1 MTKFRALLGA
11 LTTGTL
17 ILAFTQ
23 SVYAASSENDI
34 TGSTSPVDGACV
46 APLPFFNG
54 EDCSYNESNPT
65 TFGTFWLGPI
75 STAGYYPVGQSPFA
89 LGGNTDDTPVIGD
102 GKFPVPIIAGSTITI
117 EDNDTVCDLDDEI
130 SGSISLGAATRAF
143 AGGPGTQGEETWGDG
158 DIVFPIPATTVN
170 AATPNGAGGCDY
182 EIADQG
188 FPPLL
193 QTTNGG
199 TYIFDTDIVENPGAP
214 PEDKWV
220 ASSPV
225 GVACVTEGNCGVS
238 VDVTIGAGWSC
249 VENAPGPCEMGPD
262 GGSQFGGTRG
272 ILENFLISIST
283 DGNGDITAGTIFAN
297 NESKVFNVPPDPF
310 NSWDGPLLTFT
321 GTCNNCKLA
330 SDDVYNIIE
339 GSGTVELDIGANDST
354 VLGDTTIAITQ
365 VPDMG
370 GTATPI
376 NNNGGPV
383 QAITVDYTP
392 PALPAPFTETF
403 EYSAN
408 DGVNPEALAT
418 VTVNVQEDTVPV
430 AGDITRPDLDT
441 EGVDPSTLSDS
452 FNALTEGGNM
462 GGNNGVVTTGA
473 ATRGTAATDGTNVTY
488 TPSATFFSG
497 MDSFT
502 YTITDDQ
509 SDADTGTVTINI
521 PDIAPTVG
529 GAAAETDQGVAVDI
543 PITFTAGNGSPAQH
557 TLAAAAGNGACTVD
571 LGAGTATYTPD
582 ADFSGDD
589 TCTVTLTDGDGSS
602 ADGVITITVNED
614 DNLVI
619 KFPGGSALDPW
630 SLALLIGLPLLRRRR
645 SR

>member
-1 MTKFRALLGA
+1 MTKFRVLLGA

-102 GKFPVPIIAGSTITI
+102 GKFPVPLLPGSIITI
-117 EDNDTVCDLDDEI
+117 DDNDTVCDLDDEI

-170 AATPNGAGGCDY
+170 DAAPNGAGGCDY
-182 EIADQG
+182 EIASAG

-214 PEDKWV
+214 PEDSWV

-238 VDVTIGAGWSC
+238 VTVSVGGGYSC
-249 VENAPGPCEMGPD
+249 VENAPGPCEAGPD
-262 GGSQFGGTRG
+262 GGSQFVGTRG
-272 ILENFLISIST
+272 VLENFLIAIST

-310 NSWDGPLLTFT
+310 NSWDGPLITFT
-321 GTCNNCKLA
+321 GSCNNCKLA
-330 SDDVYNIIE
+330 SDDSYSFVE
-339 GSGTVELDIGANDST
+339 GAGTVTLDIGANDSASL
-354 VLGDTTIAITQ
+354 VNPTTITITM
-365 VPDMG
+365 P
-370 GTATPI
+370 P
-376 NNNGGPV
+376 PV
-383 QAITVDYTP
+383 GMVSNVSAPGDIKTMTVDYAP
-392 PALPAPFTETF
+392 PAGTGTEQF
-403 EYSAN
+403 EYSVQ
-408 DGVNPEALAT
+408 DGVNPESFAT
-418 VTVNVQEDTVPV
+418 VTVTIEQNTVPV

-488 TPSATFFSG
+488 TPSATFFTG
-497 MDSFT
+497 TDSFT

-509 SDADTGTVTINI
+509 SEADTGTVTINI
-521 PDIAPTVG
+521 PNVAPTVG
-529 GAAAETDQGVAVDI
+529 DAAAETEQGVAVDV
-543 PITFTAGNGSPAQH
+543 PITFTAGNGSVAQH
-557 TLAAAAGNGACTVD
+557 TLAAVAGSGACTVD

-589 TCTVTLTDGDGSS
+589 TCTVTLTDGDLES